1 MAAVEAGGGTVAVV
15 ASKIFSMN
23 AKLDQIIQLS
33 HQLVGFFFK
42 FSVNSQ
48 LHVLKRFFVIVM
60 LYS

>member
-42 FSVNSQ
+42 VFS
-48 LHVLKRFFVIVM
+48 K
-60 LYS
+60 